1 MLLELGK
8 AISLFASILV
18 LYPVLVSAF
27 FVPGAHWEDRLLE
40 TLLKLG
46 IAACVCFGSGLLFAW
61 HGASPNSHAQ
71 DNQSQQGHL
80 QLRSTLPVQLFW
92 WALLVIGLVFAVGW
106 YVTCGNPLRM
116 YINPT
121 CG

>member
-61 HGASPNSHAQ
+61 HAAPTDS
-71 DNQSQQGHL
+71 QSQHGQL
-80 QLRSTLPVQLFW
+80 RLRSTLPVQLFW
-92 WALLVIGLVFAVGW
+92 WALLVIGVVFAVGW